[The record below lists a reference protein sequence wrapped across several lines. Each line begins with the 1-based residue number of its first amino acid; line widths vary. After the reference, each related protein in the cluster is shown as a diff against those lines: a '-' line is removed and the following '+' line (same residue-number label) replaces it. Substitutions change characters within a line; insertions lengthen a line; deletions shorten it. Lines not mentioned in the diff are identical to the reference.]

1 MSGLPVRSGRAGRC
15 QSVCLIAANFEVLEG
30 EVNPFR
36 EVTPPPVDAP
46 RLDLP
51 GIAA

>member
-1 MSGLPVRSGRAGRC
+1 
-15 QSVCLIAANFEVLEG
+15 LIAPNFEVLEG

-36 EVTPPPVDAP
+36 EVTRTPVNAR